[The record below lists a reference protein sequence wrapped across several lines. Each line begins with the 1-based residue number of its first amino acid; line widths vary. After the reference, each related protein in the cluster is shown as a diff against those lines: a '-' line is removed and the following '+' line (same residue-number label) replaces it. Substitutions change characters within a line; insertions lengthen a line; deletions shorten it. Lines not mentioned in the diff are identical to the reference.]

1 MTDETLIFEITK
13 AVYGRIGQSVDRA
26 TVEDLVADVYRAV
39 KPAVGAASRDG
50 DMPERSPR
58 GGVGSHERIIVSV
71 FGLDRPGIVSAVS
84 SVLADA
90 DCSIADINQTVVSG
104 KFAMVLVADSSRS
117 TLGVAEIKERFK
129 EAGARLGVRI
139 YAQREDLFNAM
150 HRV

>member
-1 MTDETLIFEITK
+1 MTEEQIIYEITK
-13 AVYGRIGQSVDRA
+13 AVYTRLGTSVARE
-26 TVEDLVADVYRAV
+26 TVEDLVAEVYRAV
-39 KPAVGAASRDG
+39 RPALGASTAEQLSSDKGSRD
-50 DMPERSPR
+50 
-58 GGVGSHERIIVSV
+58 RIIISV

-90 DCSIADINQTVVSG
+90 DCSIVDINQTVVGG

-117 TLGVAEIKERFK
+117 TLGVAEIKQRFRD
-129 EAGARLGVRI
+129 EGARLGVNI

>member
-1 MTDETLIFEITK
+1 MTEEQIIYEITK
-13 AVYGRIGQSVDRA
+13 AVYTRLGTSVARE
-26 TVEDLVADVYRAV
+26 TVEDLVAEVYRAV
-39 KPAVGAASRDG
+39 RPALGASTAEQLSSDKGSRD
-50 DMPERSPR
+50 
-58 GGVGSHERIIVSV
+58 RIIISV

-90 DCSIADINQTVVSG
+90 DCSIVDINQTVVSG

-117 TLGVAEIKERFK
+117 TTGVADLKERFR
-129 EAGARLGVRI
+129 EAGARLGVNI